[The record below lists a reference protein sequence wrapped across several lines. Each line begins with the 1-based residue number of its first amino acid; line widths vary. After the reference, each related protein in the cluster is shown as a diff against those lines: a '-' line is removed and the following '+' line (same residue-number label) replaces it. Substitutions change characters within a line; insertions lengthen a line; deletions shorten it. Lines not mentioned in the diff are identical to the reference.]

1 MTFASVAHSATV
13 SLVCKS
19 VENES
24 FVVLFLWF
32 IFRDLFLNLARAD
45 GSGASNYF
53 KQILFPKALVSGS
66 LKCWSKFTYSK
77 SIQ

>member
-1 MTFASVAHSATV
+1 MTITSVAHSAPV
-13 SLVCKS
+13 SLACKS

-24 FVVLFLWF
+24 FVVLFVWF
-32 IFRDLFLNLARAD
+32 VFRDLFLGLAGAE
-45 GSGASNYF
+45 GSGACNYF
-53 KQILFPKALVSGS
+53 KQILSPKALVSGS